1 MSQVRNFIF
10 ICGCKEGGAFAW
22 FFTAFALFRC
32 FFVVCRLRAFL
43 AFPWQAAEP
52 DVLQRQMEKVPQECA
67 AAALTSPS
75 STGEGTLVLFSVLST
90 ELFFFFLFSQ
100 TSVKSELFHILLRNV
115 LHFISPHLK
124 MHKMDRKFRAMTAST

>member
-1 MSQVRNFIF
+1 M
-10 ICGCKEGGAFAW
+10 
-22 FFTAFALFRC
+22 
-32 FFVVCRLRAFL
+32 
-43 AFPWQAAEP
+43 
-52 DVLQRQMEKVPQECA
+52 LQRQMEKVPQECA

-90 ELFFFFLFSQ
+90 ELFFFLFSQ